1 MLKRIVFVLSLTA
14 LLGCSD
20 KGRYQFTI
28 ASSNVGGAEGVGSGV
43 LLDST
48 TGRIWQVMITPRKVQ
63 ISESAIPAL
72 PPKTAEEYLN
82 PAK

>member
-1 MLKRIVFVLSLTA
+1 MLKRIAFVLSLTA

-20 KGRYQFTI
+20 KGRYQFTL

-48 TGRIWQVMITPRKVQ
+48 TGRIWQVMVFPRKVEV
-63 ISESAIPAL
+63 SNPVNPPAGVASAAH
-72 PPKTAEEYLN
+72 
-82 PAK
+82 